1 MDRLKNYFICQWKRI
16 AQVFP
21 FVAGMT
27 LLFTAC
33 LLLLASAMQSKEEK
47 SDRKQKVEVGVVGD
61 MEQPYLRLG
70 LVALQ
75 QMDTM
80 RYTIDFKVM
89 SRKEASEKLEAGK
102 LSAYIVL
109 PDDFVERFN
118 RGEEVPILYATSN
131 DGAGLGTILLQ
142 ELVPEIDQAVAETQ
156 KGIMGV
162 WNVWT
167 RYPIEEDPVELTDN
181 VCFQYINIF
190 LDRTKLYDVIV
201 CGWGNELSLKSYY
214 FVGLLILYLLL
225 WGITSSSLFIKRD
238 WALCRVLQ
246 SRGLGI
252 WKQILAEYT
261 AYLLL
266 MLGTMFLMILP
277 LQAVFRVTGLQLPE
291 WEMEPVRGML
301 AFFCKIIPA
310 AAVIAALQFFLY
322 EVISDMISGVLLQ
335 FIVGLGLGY
344 LSGCLY
350 PVDYFPESIQRFA
363 YYLPSGTA
371 LQYGFKCIKNQIPWE
386 ESLILTGYLCL
397 FLGLAVWIRKRR
409 TI

>member
-277 LQAVFRVTGLQLPE
+277 LQAVFRVTGLQLP
-291 WEMEPVRGML
+291 
-301 AFFCKIIPA
+301 
-310 AAVIAALQFFLY
+310 
-322 EVISDMISGVLLQ
+322 
-335 FIVGLGLGY
+335 Y
-344 LSGCLY
+344 L
-350 PVDYFPESIQRFA
+350 
-363 YYLPSGTA
+363 
-371 LQYGFKCIKNQIPWE
+371 
-386 ESLILTGYLCL
+386 
-397 FLGLAVWIRKRR
+397 
-409 TI
+409 